1 MAMTFS
7 AMNSS
12 MGTCQLLPMR
22 RKIFS
27 RSCTSWAAPI
37 STTETR
43 PTAATATPVKSGFA
57 PRKSRGQELNDALAA
72 NDLILEAGLPP
83 KWRPGYSN
91 APWTQR
97 G

>member
-1 MAMTFS
+1 
-7 AMNSS
+7 
-12 MGTCQLLPMR
+12 
-22 RKIFS
+22 
-27 RSCTSWAAPI
+27 
-37 STTETR
+37 
-43 PTAATATPVKSGFA
+43 VKSGFA